1 MGTTTNMAQS
11 VPLSIWVAAAVGVA
25 GVSLA
30 AITGD
35 RQGSAARAES
45 PAISPE
51 TIAAINAVQEDRAV
65 ARARKSLT
73 LFRQKDEGYALA
85 RVIARNMILELMT
98 EMAARHQQGRKISG
112 SWLNGKLALKKYQR
126 VTFTDL
132 FETWAKRTA
141 EKLDA
146 VQ

>member
-1 MGTTTNMAQS
+1 MAQS

-51 TIAAINAVQEDRAV
+51 TIAAMNAVQEDHAV

-112 SWLNGKLALKKYQR
+112 SWLNSKLALKKYQR